1 MPEPTEPDQGAT
13 AAKGGRFV
21 PSGMSGPELLILD
34 WWGTALFTVTA
45 VLGVVAPSVFRW
57 PAVLVALVLF
67 AVGFVGFVW
76 AFLLAAGRSRY
87 EQVSTVGVYFLGG
100 GSAPRGVQGRFWLL
114 VGVQTVIAV
123 VTASVRPF
131 TTVAF
136 GILVPTFGLG
146 LMAMWG
152 ARHARFRE
160 RPEGTRHLPD

>member
-1 MPEPTEPDQGAT
+1 MPGE
-13 AAKGGRFV
+13 
-21 PSGMSGPELLILD
+21 ELLIFD

-57 PAVLVALVLF
+57 PAVVVALVLF
-67 AVGFVGFVW
+67 AIGFVGFVP
-76 AFLLAAGRSRY
+76 AFLMAAYRSRY
-87 EQVSTVGVYFLGG
+87 EQVSTAGVYFLAGG
-100 GSAPRGVQGRFWLL
+100 AVDRAVQGRFWLL
-114 VGVQTVIAV
+114 VGAQTVVAV

-146 LMAMWG
+146 LMALWG
-152 ARHARFRE
+152 ANHARFPE